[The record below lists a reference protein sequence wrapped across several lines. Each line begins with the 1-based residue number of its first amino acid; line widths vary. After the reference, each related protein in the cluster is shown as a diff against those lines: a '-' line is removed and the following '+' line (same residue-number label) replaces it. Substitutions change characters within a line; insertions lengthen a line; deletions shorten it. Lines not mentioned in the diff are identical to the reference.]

1 MTERE
6 IYRESFGLDP
16 QFEDKLFEVPIE
28 TLKIEGETVSQ
39 LFLLPCNIVKN
50 GKAYKAKYIY
60 AVSTKK
66 DCRKRGYM
74 EKLLRDTVSKTDHIL
89 ILRPSNDSL
98 IGYYKKFG
106 FKEFI
111 ATDGEN
117 TELFLE
123 PLDIFKDLT
132 HLEGKTN
139 EGNFTLMATN
149 SPIDLWGLSFPYT
162 MP

>member
-6 IYRESFGLDP
+6 IYRESFGLDR

-39 LFLLPCNIVKN
+39 LFLLPCNIIKN
-50 GKAYKAKYIY
+50 GKPYKARYIY

-66 DCRKRGYM
+66 DSRKKGYM
-74 EKLLRDTVSKTDHIL
+74 EQLLKDTLSHTSDIL
-89 ILRPSNDSL
+89 ILRPATEDL
-98 IGYYKKFG
+98 IKYYKKFG
-106 FKEFI
+106 FKEFT

>member
-16 QFEDKLFEVPIE
+16 RFEDRLFKAQIE
-28 TLKIEGETVSQ
+28 TLQVGDKPVSQ
-39 LFLLPCNIVKN
+39 LFLLPCNIIKN
-50 GKAYKAKYIY
+50 GKPYKARYIY

-66 DCRKRGYM
+66 DSRKKGYM
-74 EKLLRDTVSKTDHIL
+74 EQLLRETISKTDDIL

-106 FKEFI
+106 FKEFS

-149 SPIDLWGLSFPYT
+149 SPFDLWGLSFPYT

>member
-6 IYRESFGLDP
+6 IYRESFGLDRK
-16 QFEDKLFEVPIE
+16 FEEELFKAPIK
-28 TLKIEGETVSQ
+28 TLKIEEQTVSQ
-39 LFLLPCNIVKN
+39 LFLLPCNIVKS
-50 GKAYKAKYIY
+50 GKPYKANYIY

-66 DCRKRGYM
+66 DCRKKGYM
-74 EKLLRDTVSKTDHIL
+74 EKLLRDTISKTDGIL
-89 ILRPSNDSL
+89 ILRPSNENL
-98 IGYYKKFG
+98 IDYYKKFG
-106 FKEFI
+106 FKEFT

-132 HLEGKTN
+132 RLEGKPD
-139 EGNFTLMATN
+139 EGNFTIMAIN
-149 SPIDLWGLSFPYT
+149 SPFDLSYLSFPYT